1 MAVARREAVADLT
14 NQIGRSRRAC
24 IGALYLAAY
33 IAGSLAPLT
42 GSIVPLLLVGAALI
56 FFGHVV
62 TRIMFS
68 ATDEKEF
75 YR

>member
-1 MAVARREAVADLT
+1 
-14 NQIGRSRRAC
+14 
-24 IGALYLAAY
+24 
-33 IAGSLAPLT
+33 LAPLT
-42 GSIVPLLLVGAALI
+42 GSIVPLLLVAAALI

>member
-1 MAVARREAVADLT
+1 VARREAVADLT

-33 IAGSLAPLT
+33 IAGALAPLT
-42 GSIVPLLLVGAALI
+42 IVPLLLVGAALI